1 MVSTPQ
7 PKFLPL
13 AQENE
18 FLPPISLWMKLSGVF
33 IVGGVGIA
41 IILASVAKYKTT
53 VKAPAFVRPTGELRI
68 VQAASSSSIV
78 SISVKENQAV
88 KKGEVIA
95 TLDDSRL
102 QTRKSQLQSNVQQ
115 SELQLTQ
122 FNAQLQASKRQ
133 ISAETQRIQ
142 TAITVAQAELE
153 HHSRGHQDRQI
164 TTAAHVAEAE
174 ANLRLAH
181 NQWQQAQAQLKSA
194 QATLSSIEAAL
205 EAAKSRRNRYQPVA
219 ELGALSQDQL
229 EEAQLTVNQQEQ
241 AVEAQKAT
249 IEAQKQTIE
258 QQKQAVEAAEARL
271 QHALAAINPSNA
283 EVKMATERISQQK
296 ASGEATIAILNREKE
311 ALIQQRIEVQK
322 QLERNKSELE
332 QVEKDLS
339 KTIITAPADGIIL
352 KLNLRNSG
360 QTVQPGEKIAQIA
373 PSNTP
378 WVVKALVTAADIG
391 KVKTDQKT
399 QLRISACP
407 YPDYGTLKG
416 VVTSVSPDAIT
427 SQNNSNTEPLTAK
440 NSSQANAFYEVTIEP
455 ESLSLSQGNHQCYI
469 QLGMQGRVDIISRE
483 ESVLRFFLRKAR
495 LITDL

>member
-1 MVSTPQ
+1 M
-7 PKFLPL
+7 
-13 AQENE
+13 
-18 FLPPISLWMKLSGVF
+18 I
-33 IVGGVGIA
+33 
-41 IILASVAKYKTT
+41 
-53 VKAPAFVRPTGELRI
+53 
-68 VQAASSSSIV
+68 
-78 SISVKENQAV
+78 
-88 KKGEVIA
+88 
-95 TLDDSRL
+95 
-102 QTRKSQLQSNVQQ
+102 
-115 SELQLTQ
+115 
-122 FNAQLQASKRQ
+122 
-133 ISAETQRIQ
+133 
-142 TAITVAQAELE
+142 
-153 HHSRGHQDRQI
+153 
-164 TTAAHVAEAE
+164 
-174 ANLRLAH
+174 
-181 NQWQQAQAQLKSA
+181 
-194 QATLSSIEAAL
+194 
-205 EAAKSRRNRYQPVA
+205 AAK
-219 ELGALSQDQL
+219 
-229 EEAQLTVNQQEQ
+229 
-241 AVEAQKAT
+241 
-249 IEAQKQTIE
+249 
-258 QQKQAVEAAEARL
+258 
-271 QHALAAINPSNA
+271 AINPSNA